1 MQKKILV
8 AVIGSVLASPAV
20 FADSANVTISG
31 RLAAGVESYKLGGDA
46 TASGAT
52 ATLKDELRVSDQSS
66 NLVFSGSEDLGGG
79 LKAWFQIDTR
89 PALDLGTF
97 TAAGNTQ
104 VGLQGGFGKLALGR
118 ADLHYQETNVLGGWG
133 ASSSLQSWLTPGP
146 VSQVEG
152 IGIANTTRTP
162 NVIMWD
168 SPNFGGIT
176 ARLAVSTN
184 AGLGAPAGNE
194 GSGVND
200 GSKGLSTNAVLRWS
214 GGPLLLGVS
223 LWKQQAEGP
232 ADSAAL
238 ATAGTPAAAQNCL
251 TTTLTNISKAACLGS
266 AGDQKSTK
274 AWVGYSLPMGLKV
287 GFVYDT
293 SEVTAA
299 TATKAKRTAYAI
311 PVSFSFGADS
321 LHFQYATM
329 GKTNVTGVGDVA
341 DTGAKAYAIGYD
353 HAVSKR
359 TFVGAT
365 YTKLDNKPNS
375 SYDLFAIGANGATP
389 TSVQGG
395 QDVTQIYVGIAHFY

>member
-1 MQKKILV
+1 MQKKILAV
-8 AVIGSVLASPAV
+8 VIGGLLASPAV

-31 RLAAGVESYKLGGDA
+31 RIAVGVESYKLSGDA

-66 NLVFSGSEDLGGG
+66 NLVFSGSEDIGGG

-89 PALDLGTF
+89 PALDLGTY
-97 TAAGNTQ
+97 TAQGNTQ
-104 VGLQGGFGKLALGR
+104 AGLQGGFGKLALGR

-133 ASSSLQSWLTPGP
+133 ASSSLQSWLAPGP
-146 VSQVEG
+146 VSQVNG
-152 IGIANTTRTP
+152 VGIANTTRTP

-184 AGLGAPAGNE
+184 AAGANE

-200 GSKGLSTNAVLRWS
+200 ASKGLSTNAVLRWS
-214 GGPLLLGVS
+214 GGPLLAGVS

-232 ADSAAL
+232 SDSAGL
-238 ATAGTPAAAQNCL
+238 TGTTNCVTTVATGNAAKS
-251 TTTLTNISKAACLGS
+251 TCLGS
-266 AGDQKSTK
+266 AGDQKATR
-274 AWVGYSLPMGLKV
+274 AWVGYSLPMGLKI
-287 GFVYDT
+287 GFIYDV

-299 TATKAKRTAYAI
+299 TATKAKRTAYGI

-329 GKTNVTGVGDVA
+329 GKVDVTGLGKVN
-341 DTGAKAYAIGYD
+341 DTEATAYAIGWD
-353 HAVSKR
+353 HAMSKR
-359 TFVGAT
+359 TFVGAA
-365 YTKLDNKPNS
+365 YTKIDNKPNAA
-375 SYDLFAIGANGATP
+375 YDLFAIGANGGTP
-389 TSVQGG
+389 TAIIGG
-395 QDVTQIYVGIAHFY
+395 QDVTQIYFGIAHFY

>member
-1 MQKKILV
+1 MQKKILA
-8 AVIGSVLASPAV
+8 AVIGGLLASPAV

-31 RLAAGVESYKLGGDA
+31 RIAVGVESYKLGGDA

-66 NLVFSGSEDLGGG
+66 SLVFSGAEDLGGG

-97 TAAGNTQ
+97 GATGNTQ
-104 VGLQGGFGKLALGR
+104 AGLQGGFGKIALGR

-133 ASSSLQSWLTPGP
+133 AASSLQSWLSPGP
-146 VSQVEG
+146 VSQVNG
-152 IGIANTTRTP
+152 VSIANGTRTP

-176 ARLAVSTN
+176 ARVAVSTN
-184 AGLGAPAGNE
+184 AAGANE

-223 LWKQQAEGP
+223 LWKQEAEGP
-232 ADSAAL
+232 SDSAGL
-238 ATAGTPAAAQNCL
+238 TGTTNCVTSVATGNAAKS
-251 TTTLTNISKAACLGS
+251 TCLGS

-274 AWVGYSLPMGLKV
+274 AWVGYSLPMGLKI
-287 GFVYDT
+287 GFIYDT
-293 SEVTAA
+293 SEVNAAAA
-299 TATKAKRTAYAI
+299 TTAKRTAYAVPI
-311 PVSFSFGADS
+311 SWSFGADS

-329 GKTNVTGVGDVA
+329 GKIDVSGLGKVD
-341 DTGAKAYAIGYD
+341 DTGANAYVLGWD
-353 HAVSKR
+353 HAMSKR
-359 TFVGAT
+359 TSVGAY
-365 YTKLDNKPNS
+365 YTKLDNKPNAA
-375 SYDLFAIGANGATP
+375 YDLFAIGANGGTP
-389 TSVQGG
+389 TAIVGG
-395 QDVTQIYVGIAHFY
+395 QDVTQIFFGIAHFY